1 MAKAGDKSSTNDK
14 IGTEKLDEEI
24 AGLFKPKSHKT
35 RSTDDPQVKHAQ
47 RKAVRDAV
55 EKFKAGHR
63 APRMTSISLREIP
76 EWRALLDQEREQRER
91 LFETLPT
98 DGEQHRAASR
108 VIEAG
113 LHAGERMDGR
123 WPR

>member
-1 MAKAGDKSSTNDK
+1 MAKADDKSSTNDK
-14 IGTEKLDEEI
+14 VGTEKTSITDEEI

-63 APRMTSISLREIP
+63 APRMMSISTAGRKPNGAPCLIENENNASVCLKP
-76 EWRALLDQEREQRER
+76 CR
-91 LFETLPT
+91 L
-98 DGEQHRAASR
+98 AASSI
-108 VIEAG
+108 VSQSASG
-113 LHAGERMDGR
+113 GVPY
-123 WPR
+123 PRC